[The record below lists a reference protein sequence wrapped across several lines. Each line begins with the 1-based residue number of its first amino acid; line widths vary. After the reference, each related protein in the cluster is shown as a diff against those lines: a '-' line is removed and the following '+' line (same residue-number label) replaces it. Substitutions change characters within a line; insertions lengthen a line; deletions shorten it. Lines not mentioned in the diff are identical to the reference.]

1 MVYLVWRNQGKLNKS
16 PYKRK
21 KCTQTLQRVRF
32 FTNLEELKDITM
44 KRLIIILS
52 MALCFSIGF
61 IVEAKS
67 TMELL
72 INKDWHEFY
81 VSTMKLEKAYT
92 RFTGTQ
98 RMIIDVDSVG
108 NTTAKVQPYYLSNRY
123 ETKFDST
130 KIGRAKS
137 GKYIILKSNSSTN
150 DCVCLKIKLIDKFNL
165 KLKDESSIKLL
176 EQSYLSMEENDI
188 KGDVISTRDLL
199 IDKFWFEIDEKTGK
213 RTQLDFLFN
222 TWSLM
227 TCKRPE
233 EGNYTDIP
241 TWNLYEYY
249 LSDEIEIKFNP
260 KKIEKR
266 VNGLYLVTN
275 ERTSEGKWQ
284 VVNYDITTLSANRL
298 VLDCVYPKDYIKRR
312 VFEHKNS
319 HTIDSITEEHKT
331 IRKKLMGKQWRIV
344 KWEGPVTT
352 KIGKGYYTRI
362 HYFTETRNVVPHFK
376 KIKGGYE
383 FYLKSP
389 SYYYLTDI
397 KDDYFK
403 DDEFK
408 KDREMGKYMVLA
420 SDKSQNVWAIQA
432 LTKSLFVTSNAEKNL
447 ISDFRVF
454 CLSE

>member
-1 MVYLVWRNQGKLNKS
+1 
-16 PYKRK
+16 
-21 KCTQTLQRVRF
+21 
-32 FTNLEELKDITM
+32 M
-44 KRLIIILS
+44 KRLITILS
-52 MALCFSIGF
+52 IVLFASVVFC
-61 IVEAKS
+61 VEAKS

-72 INKDWHEFY
+72 INKDWHEFD
-81 VSTMKLEKAYT
+81 VSTMQLQRVYT

-98 RMIIDVDSVG
+98 RMIIEADSAG
-108 NTTAKVQPYYLSNRY
+108 NTTAKVQRYYLSNRY

-130 KIGRAKS
+130 KIGKAKS
-137 GKYIILKSNSSTN
+137 GKYIILKVNSSTN

-165 KLKDESSIKLL
+165 QLKNESSIDLL
-176 EQSYLSMEENDI
+176 EQSYLSMEENDV

-249 LSDEIEIKFNP
+249 LSDEIETKFNP

-275 ERTSEGKWQ
+275 ERTSDGKWQ

-298 VLDCVYPKDYIKRR
+298 VLDCVYPKDYVKRR

-319 HTIDSITEEHKT
+319 NTIDSITDESKT
-331 IRKKLMGKQWRIV
+331 IKEKLMGKQWRLI
-344 KWEGPVTT
+344 KWVGPVIT
-352 KIGKGYYTRI
+352 KKGKGYYSRI
-362 HYFTETRNVVPHFK
+362 HYFTETRNVLPYFK
-376 KIKGGYE
+376 RIKGGYE

-397 KDDYFK
+397 KDEYFK
-403 DDEFK
+403 DDEFNK
-408 KDREMGKYMVLA
+408 NRKMGKYMVLA
-420 SDKSQNVWAIQA
+420 SDESQNVWTIQS
-432 LTKSLFVTSNAEKNL
+432 LTKNRFVAHVGYSYNVEKAL
-447 ISDFRVF
+447 IIDNITFYL
-454 CLSE
+454 CE

>member
-1 MVYLVWRNQGKLNKS
+1 
-16 PYKRK
+16 
-21 KCTQTLQRVRF
+21 
-32 FTNLEELKDITM
+32 M
-44 KRLIIILS
+44 KRLISILS
-52 MALCFSIGF
+52 IVLFASIVF
-61 IVEAKS
+61 CIEAKS

-72 INKDWHEFY
+72 INKDWHEFD
-81 VSTMKLEKAYT
+81 VSTMQLQSAYT

-98 RMIIDVDSVG
+98 RMIIEADSVG
-108 NTTAKVQPYYLSNRY
+108 NTTAKVQRYYLSNRY

-130 KIGRAKS
+130 KIGKAKS
-137 GKYIILKSNSSTN
+137 GKYIILKGNSSTN

-165 KLKDESSIKLL
+165 QLKNESSIDLL
-176 EQSYLSMEENDI
+176 EQSYLSMEENDV

-233 EGNYTDIP
+233 EGNYIDIP

-249 LSDEIEIKFNP
+249 LSDEIETIFSP

-275 ERTSEGKWQ
+275 ERTSDGKWQ

-298 VLDCVYPKDYIKRR
+298 VLDCVYPKDYVKRR

-319 HTIDSITEEHKT
+319 NSIDSITDESKT
-331 IRKKLMGKQWRIV
+331 IKEKLMGKQWRLI
-344 KWEGPVTT
+344 KWEGSATI
-352 KIGKGYYTRI
+352 KRGKGIYSNI
-362 HYFTETRNVVPHFK
+362 HYFTETRKVVPYFK

-408 KDREMGKYMVLA
+408 KNRKMGKYIVLA
-420 SDKSQNVWAIQA
+420 SDESQNVWTIQS
-432 LTKSLFVTSNAEKNL
+432 LTKNRFVAHVSQSYNVEKKL
-447 ISDFRVF
+447 IIDNITFY
-454 CLSE
+454 LSE